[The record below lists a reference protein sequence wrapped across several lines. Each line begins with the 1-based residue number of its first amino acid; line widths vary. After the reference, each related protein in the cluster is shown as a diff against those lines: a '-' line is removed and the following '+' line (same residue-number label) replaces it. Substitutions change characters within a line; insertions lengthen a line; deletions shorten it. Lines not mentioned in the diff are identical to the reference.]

1 MLDFLFRHRIL
12 LGILLFVLLL
22 SLCAFFYLYQGKES
36 TSNRKHYADLADKAY
51 RDYAYISSLGD
62 KETEASNSSAYQLLK
77 KKVNFALYY
86 FGDKAMLGEGTTT
99 DRDNCYRLLTKRAL
113 IEKYGYGE
121 TVQPLPGRCCNLP
134 ADSSQALVAPSFSK
148 GDRDIRGSFS
158 RSRLYRLML
167 FAPGTEV
174 PAAMPE
180 GDYTGEFKTDCERF
194 LRNSKTAQPK
204 MEILMIV
211 GHADSNE
218 QEAAMI
224 ALAAHYDMVLVN
236 MKEAFA
242 AHADPALL
250 LNANGTL
257 SEIGHALYTEKIVE
271 AIDAAVEAEKPL
283 TPMPTQSL
291 YLN

>member
-1 MLDFLFRHRIL
+1 MLDFLFRHRYL
-12 LGILLFVLLL
+12 FGFLLFFVLL
-22 SLCAFFYLYQGKES
+22 SLCAGFYFYQDREEDAEK
-36 TSNRKHYADLADKAY
+36 KHYLELADKAY

-62 KETEASNSSAYQLLK
+62 KETEASNSSAYQLFK

-86 FGDKAMLGEGTTT
+86 FGDEALLGEGTTT
-99 DRDNCYRLLTKRAL
+99 DRDNCYRLLTKATL

-134 ADSSQALVAPSFSK
+134 SDASDPLVAPSFFK

-167 FAPGTEV
+167 FAPGTGV
-174 PAAMPE
+174 PAATPE

-211 GHADSNE
+211 GHADSDE
-218 QEAAMI
+218 QEEAMI
-224 ALAAHYDMVLVN
+224 ALAAYYDMVLVN
-236 MKEAFA
+236 MKQSFA
-242 AHADPALL
+242 IQEDPSILF
-250 LNANGTL
+250 NSNGTL
-257 SEIGHALYTEKIVE
+257 SEAGHALYAKKIVE

-283 TPMPTQSL
+283 TVLPTQSL